1 MPSTDDEAYSRAR
14 KKVRNLRHF
23 YKHLLTFAVVIIF
36 LHILNMMTSSY
47 YWAIW
52 PTLGWGV
59 GLGLHAIQL
68 FDFAPFFDS
77 EWEERKIKQIM
88 AKKAGGPQ

>member
-1 MPSTDDEAYSRAR
+1 MTVDDDKAYKQAK

-23 YKHLLTFAVVIIF
+23 YKHLLTFAVVIAF

-52 PTLGWGV
+52 PTLGWGI
-59 GLGLHAIQL
+59 GIFLHSIQL
-68 FDFAPFFDS
+68 FDFAPFFDA

-88 AKKAGGPQ
+88 ARKAGKS

>member
-1 MPSTDDEAYSRAR
+1 MSGTDEEAYRRAK

-23 YKHLLTFAVVIIF
+23 YKHLLTFSVVIVF
-36 LHILNMMTSSY
+36 LHILNLMTSSY

-59 GLGLHAIQL
+59 GISLHGIQL
-68 FDFAPFFDS
+68 FDFSPFFGA

-88 AKKAGGPQ
+88 ERRAGKS